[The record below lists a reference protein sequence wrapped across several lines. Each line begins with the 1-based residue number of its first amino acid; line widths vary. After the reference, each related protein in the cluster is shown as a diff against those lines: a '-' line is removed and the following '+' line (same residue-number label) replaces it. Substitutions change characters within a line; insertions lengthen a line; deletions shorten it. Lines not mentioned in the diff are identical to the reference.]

1 MAIVLNGKNSIRLQ
15 LFPLFEYDLIQP
27 KKKKKHQD
35 ETIQTNQMGND
46 CLKLALG
53 KNDFSSSISNFFSK
67 LLIYTQAMIWIS

>member
-27 KKKKKHQD
+27 HQD

-53 KNDFSSSISNFFSK
+53 KNDFSSSISNLFSK

>member
-1 MAIVLNGKNSIRLQ
+1 MAIVLNGKNIIRLQ

-53 KNDFSSSISNFFSK
+53 KNDFSSSISNLFSK

>member
-1 MAIVLNGKNSIRLQ
+1 MAIVLNGNIRLQ

-53 KNDFSSSISNFFSK
+53 KNDFSSSISNLFSK